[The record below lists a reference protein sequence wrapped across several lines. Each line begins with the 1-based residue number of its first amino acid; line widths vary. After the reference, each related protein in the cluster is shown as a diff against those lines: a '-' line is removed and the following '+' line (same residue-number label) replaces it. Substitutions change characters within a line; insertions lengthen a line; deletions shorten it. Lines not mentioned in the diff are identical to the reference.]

1 MANFPCRVCWL
12 DLKNTLWELNQISS
26 FALQRG
32 TEAVS
37 KGAAFGPFS
46 WFVLC
51 RMTKNE
57 HQNRHRSART
67 AGAQYDRQKKKL

>member
-1 MANFPCRVCWL
+1 VCWL

-37 KGAAFGPFS
+37 KGGSLWFAFL
-46 WFVLC
+46 V
-51 RMTKNE
+51 
-57 HQNRHRSART
+57 RSLS
-67 AGAQYDRQKKKL
+67 DDKE

>member
-1 MANFPCRVCWL
+1 MANFPCRACWL

-37 KGAAFGPFS
+37 KGGSLWFAFL
-46 WFVLC
+46 V
-51 RMTKNE
+51 
-57 HQNRHRSART
+57 RSLS
-67 AGAQYDRQKKKL
+67 DDKE